1 MWILLTKTLLSE
13 GQMFH
18 FQMTLFNQRV
28 IIRYMISFY
37 SIYVTYLYRSKDL
50 IAIWLLAQEIQ
61 GPKIC
66 ELSILA

>member
-1 MWILLTKTLLSE
+1 
-13 GQMFH
+13 
-18 FQMTLFNQRV
+18 MTLFNQRV
-28 IIRYMISFY
+28 IIRYIISFY
-37 SIYVTYLYRSKDL
+37 SIYVTYLNRSKDL